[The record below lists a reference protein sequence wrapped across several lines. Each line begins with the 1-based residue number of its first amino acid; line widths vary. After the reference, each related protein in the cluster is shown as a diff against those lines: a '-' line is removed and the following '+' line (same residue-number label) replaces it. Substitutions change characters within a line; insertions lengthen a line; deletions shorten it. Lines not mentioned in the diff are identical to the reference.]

1 MKGKEDALAT
11 RNLVPNE
18 SVYGEKRVSIQE
30 PSNDAIGF
38 RFIRH
43 VIHFVLQKD
52 LRLQNTVYGILFA
65 QNWLQQLW
73 QELRTLISVQER
85 EYFILE
91 LHLEQ
96 QSPMFLILLDRF
108 YLRTDCKSIKY

>member
-30 PSNDAIGF
+30 PSNDTIGF